1 MFQAQ
6 EGHCVT
12 GCGELA
18 ALEYLQIQEEFLEK
32 YLAN

>member
-18 ALEYLQIQEEFLEK
+18 ALEYLQIQEDFLEK
-32 YLAN
+32 YLDN